1 MNPVAILDKE
11 VVFDIILECES
22 NSSLRRFHDSKVF
35 LFMENW

>member
-22 NSSLRRFHDSKVF
+22 NSSLRRLDRKSVV
-35 LFMENW
+35 

>member
-22 NSSLRRFHDSKVF
+22 NSRDRKSVV
-35 LFMENW
+35 